1 MRAALDWIA
10 ATLSPPSTGKAA
22 LSALDDPFYQ
32 SNSSDHRIEMTD
44 ISVSHSYNNG
54 SGGDDGVSEKELA
67 AIQREREDR
76 LCEEVYTR
84 LSREIPR
91 VTKSSLYM
99 NDLITSAEMDKNG
112 HLLQRVYW
120 MGQNHLYATVF
131 LSCRNTPATELYRKA
146 YITDTMG
153 GMKMIGIPGD
163 SIDMIVDA
171 LWNHMIKQ
179 GFKVYDAD
187 GKEEVQSQSTR
198 LNGHHRQGEEE
209 SHAIVSVAAAA
220 AAASGSGP
228 PAISTSNSN
237 NGPERE
243 ASSPDVRVEEDT
255 KRANLRKAAAA
266 AARRDAET
274 DKNK

>member
-32 SNSSDHRIEMTD
+32 SNSSDHRIDMTD

-54 SGGDDGVSEKELA
+54 DEGVSEKELA

-198 LNGHHRQGEEE
+198 LNGHHHRQGEEE
-209 SHAIVSVAAAA
+209 SHAIVSVAAAAA

-255 KRANLRKAAAA
+255 KRANLRRAAAA